1 MSPSRKSRAI
11 PQHSAGGVVIR
22 HAADGAQFLAIKPA
36 HRDRW
41 QLPKGT
47 IDRGESSEQAAVR
60 EVREEGGVR
69 ARIVANL
76 GPIHFVYQM
85 AGKRYAK
92 TVDFYLMIYQG
103 GDPADHDHE
112 VQEARW
118 FPLSAQHRLAFPT
131 ERALIERAGEI
142 LPTLADRDSEPSAA
156 NQPGT
161 AGSLPYR

>member
-1 MSPSRKSRAI
+1 
-11 PQHSAGGVVIR
+11 VVIR
-22 HAADGAQFLAIKPA
+22 YAGDRAQFLAIKPA

-60 EVREEGGVR
+60 EVREEGGVL
-69 ARIVANL
+69 ARILANL

-92 TVDFYLMIYQG
+92 TVDFYLMIYES

-118 FPLSAQHRLAFPT
+118 FPLAAEHRLAFPT
-131 ERALIERAGEI
+131 ERALIARARDI
-142 LPTLADRDSEPSAA
+142 LPTLMNDETETSAL
-156 NQPGT
+156 NQSNRS
-161 AGSLPYR
+161 GSLPYH